1 MIRNVLESIQGVGI
15 YPVVS
20 LILFTT
26 FFAGMLIAVFRLKK
40 STIQYAS
47 RLPLDDHPTP
57 PNRSGDHHV

>member
-1 MIRNVLESIQGVGI
+1 MIRNVLESINGVGI

-20 LILFTT
+20 LLLFTT

-40 STIQYAS
+40 STIQHAS
-47 RLPLDDHPTP
+47 QLPLEDNPTP